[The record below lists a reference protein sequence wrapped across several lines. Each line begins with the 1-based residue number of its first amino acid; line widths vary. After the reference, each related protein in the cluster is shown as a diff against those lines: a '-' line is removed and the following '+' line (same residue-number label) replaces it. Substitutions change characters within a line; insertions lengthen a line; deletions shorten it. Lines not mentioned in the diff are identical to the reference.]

1 MKKVIILLPLLALFL
16 VGCAGT
22 KVQPEP
28 KVVIQKEIEKK
39 LPLNIADP
47 LPLELQ
53 EIQWVIV
60 TRDNIEEVW
69 AEIEGDN
76 EGVALFALR
85 HGDYERLAL
94 NIAEIRAVIGEYV
107 IILKR
112 YRQYYEEEKM
122 DYIKKIVGERTS
134 LDGTVL
140 IAIGVVCLLFSPL
153 VKWAAWGAIA
163 YGAWTLLTKEKEA

>member
-1 MKKVIILLPLLALFL
+1 MKKLIILLPLLALFL

-94 NIAEIRAVIGEYV
+94 NIADIRSVIGEYV

-112 YRQYYEEEKM
+112 YREYYEEE
-122 DYIKKIVGERTS
+122 
-134 LDGTVL
+134 
-140 IAIGVVCLLFSPL
+140 
-153 VKWAAWGAIA
+153 
-163 YGAWTLLTKEKEA
+163 

>member
-1 MKKVIILLPLLALFL
+1 MKKLIILLPVMALLL
-16 VGCAGT
+16 VGCASN

-28 KVVIQKEIEKK
+28 KVVIQKVIEKK

-94 NIAEIRAVIGEYV
+94 NIADIRAVIGEYV

-112 YRQYYEEEKM
+112 YREYYE
-122 DYIKKIVGERTS
+122 GE
-134 LDGTVL
+134 
-140 IAIGVVCLLFSPL
+140 
-153 VKWAAWGAIA
+153 
-163 YGAWTLLTKEKEA
+163 

>member
-1 MKKVIILLPLLALFL
+1 MPTLIISRRIRDEKSDYIIATIGF

-47 LPLELQ
+47 EPLDLEHI
-53 EIQWVIV
+53 EWVIV
-60 TRDNIEEVW
+60 TRENIDEVW
-69 AEIEGDN
+69 AQIEGDN

-94 NIAEIRAVIGEYV
+94 NIADIRAVIGEYV

-112 YRQYYEEEKM
+112 YREYYEEK
-122 DYIKKIVGERTS
+122 
-134 LDGTVL
+134 
-140 IAIGVVCLLFSPL
+140 
-153 VKWAAWGAIA
+153 
-163 YGAWTLLTKEKEA
+163 

>member
-1 MKKVIILLPLLALFL
+1 MKKLIWLLPVMALFL
-16 VGCAGT
+16 VGCASNPPAKPT
-22 KVQPEP
+22 E
-28 KVVIQKEIEKK
+28 KVVIQKVIEKK

-94 NIAEIRAVIGEYV
+94 NIKEIRALLGEYIV
-107 IILKR
+107 ILKK
-112 YRQYYEEEKM
+112 YREYYEEK
-122 DYIKKIVGERTS
+122 
-134 LDGTVL
+134 
-140 IAIGVVCLLFSPL
+140 
-153 VKWAAWGAIA
+153 
-163 YGAWTLLTKEKEA
+163 

>member
-1 MKKVIILLPLLALFL
+1 MKKLIILLPVMALLL
-16 VGCAGT
+16 VGCASN

-28 KVVIQKEIEKK
+28 KVVIQKVIEKK
-39 LPLNIADP
+39 LPLNIGDP
-47 LPLELQ
+47 EPLDLQ
-53 EIQWVIV
+53 HIEWVIV

-94 NIAEIRAVIGEYV
+94 NIADIRSVIGEYV

-112 YRQYYEEEKM
+112 YREYYEEE
-122 DYIKKIVGERTS
+122 
-134 LDGTVL
+134 
-140 IAIGVVCLLFSPL
+140 
-153 VKWAAWGAIA
+153 
-163 YGAWTLLTKEKEA
+163 

>member
-1 MKKVIILLPLLALFL
+1 MKKLIILLPVMALLL
-16 VGCAGT
+16 VGCASN

-28 KVVIQKEIEKK
+28 KVVIQKVIEKK
-39 LPLNIADP
+39 LPLNIGDP
-47 LPLELQ
+47 EPLDLQ
-53 EIQWVIV
+53 HIEWVIV

-94 NIAEIRAVIGEYV
+94 NIADIRAVIGEYG

-112 YRQYYEEEKM
+112 YKEYYEEK
-122 DYIKKIVGERTS
+122 
-134 LDGTVL
+134 
-140 IAIGVVCLLFSPL
+140 
-153 VKWAAWGAIA
+153 
-163 YGAWTLLTKEKEA
+163 